1 MLAIASFPRSGS
13 HLLRFILEYNTSSFT
28 QGILNN
34 IADGPIFTN
43 TFPSAPNCL
52 SHVDPRKM
60 IGIKCHN
67 VEDVCRAS
75 SLVALNGIHLLVRN
89 PYHAISSHILQSPTQ
104 LLVFLSSLNNK
115 LFTNLFLRSRLYKYI
130 PLMQIHLCCATV
142 VLFQQWI
149 TLIREYFQ
157 VWRYMPHSYLM
168 IYENLTNTSISIRKG
183 ELEKAFFSIHHLL
196 SHDFTINFL
205 ENIDHFYD
213 ISLCGEGRSWGG
225 RRGLKCNYQL
235 EESKRRQS
243 DFTKS
248 INFNSI
254 ISTGLQ
260 KELKYI
266 CHLEHKFPCF
276 EEYKSLLN
284 NYLKG
289 T

>member
-1 MLAIASFPRSGS
+1 MLGIASFPRSGS
-13 HLLRFILEYNTSSFT
+13 HLYRFILEYSSCSFT

-34 IADGPIFTN
+34 IADVPIFAN
-43 TFPSAPNCL
+43 SFPSSPNCL

-89 PYHAISSHILQSPTQ
+89 PYHALSSHISQSSTEV
-104 LLVFLSSLNNK
+104 LVFLASLHNV
-115 LFTNLFLRSRLYKYI
+115 LSTTLFLRSRLYKYI
-130 PLMQIHLCCATV
+130 PLTQIHLCCATV

-149 TLIREYFQ
+149 TLTREYFQ
-157 VWRYMPHSYLM
+157 VWRYMPHSCLM

-205 ENIDHFYD
+205 ENINHFYD
-213 ISLCGEGRSWGG
+213 ISLFGEGRSWGG
-225 RRGLKCNYQL
+225 RLGLKCNYQL

-243 DFTKS
+243 DFT
-248 INFNSI
+248 
-254 ISTGLQ
+254 
-260 KELKYI
+260 
-266 CHLEHKFPCF
+266 
-276 EEYKSLLN
+276 
-284 NYLKG
+284 
-289 T
+289 